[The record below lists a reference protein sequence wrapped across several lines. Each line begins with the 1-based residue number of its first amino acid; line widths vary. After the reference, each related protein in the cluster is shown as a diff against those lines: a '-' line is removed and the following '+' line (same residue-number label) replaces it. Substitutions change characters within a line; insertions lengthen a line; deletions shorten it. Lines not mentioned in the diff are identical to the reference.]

1 MDEWIIPSASITL
14 AFMDG
19 DIPNN
24 PSDGANPGNGGP
36 EKTPSG
42 DPGVDRQE
50 LRHSPVSAR
59 VPERVGRGVLSNGVA
74 VLDSPTEFIVDFFQG
89 LSRPPLIVARVV
101 MAPRNL
107 ASFQAALRENF
118 DRYTKSFGA
127 PPPLPP
133 PPAQRPTI
141 QEIYDTYRLPEELL
155 SGGYANS
162 VMITHSPSEFG
173 FDFITGFF
181 PTAAVS
187 SRVYM
192 SAPHIPRVISA
203 LTNAMKQFEQRYN
216 VRLIGPNEGGE
227 HK

>member
-1 MDEWIIPSASITL
+1 
-14 AFMDG
+14 MDG
-19 DIPNN
+19 DIPTN
-24 PSDGANPGNGGP
+24 PSDSGNSGEGQGKNVPGPGG
-36 EKTPSG
+36 S
-42 DPGVDRQE
+42 DQGVDRQE

-59 VPERVGRGVLSNGVA
+59 VPERIGRGVLSNGVA
-74 VLDSPTEFIVDFFQG
+74 VLDSPTEFIIDFFQG

-107 ASFQAALRENF
+107 ASFHAALRENF
-118 DRYTKSFGA
+118 DRYAKTFGA

-133 PPAQRPTI
+133 PPAQRPSI

-155 SGGYANS
+155 SGGYSNS

-187 SRVYM
+187 SRVFM
-192 SAPHIPRVISA
+192 AAPHVPRVIAA
-203 LTNAMKQFEQRYN
+203 LNNAMKQFEQRYQI
-216 VRLIGPNEGGE
+216 RLLGDEQ
-227 HK
+227 K

>member
-1 MDEWIIPSASITL
+1 
-14 AFMDG
+14 MDG
-19 DIPNN
+19 DIPKN
-24 PSDGANPGNGGP
+24 PSDEINPGNGGP
-36 EKTPSG
+36 EKNPQG
-42 DPGVDRQE
+42 PGGADAGVDRQE

-59 VPERVGRGVLSNGVA
+59 VPEKIGRGVLSNGVA
-74 VLDSPTEFIVDFFQG
+74 VLDSPTEFIIDFFQG

-118 DRYTKSFGA
+118 DRYTKTFGP

-155 SGGYANS
+155 SGGYSNS

-187 SRVYM
+187 SRVFM
-192 SAPHIPRVISA
+192 AAPHIPRVIAA
-203 LTNAMKQFEQRYN
+203 LNNAMKQFEQRYQT
-216 VRLIGPNEGGE
+216 RLFGPGEGE
-227 HK
+227 QK

>member
-1 MDEWIIPSASITL
+1 
-14 AFMDG
+14 MDG

-24 PSDGANPGNGGP
+24 PSDGPSPGNHGP
-36 EKTPSG
+36 EQNPPG
-42 DPGVDRQE
+42 PGGADAGVDRQE

-59 VPERVGRGVLSNGVA
+59 VPERIGRGVLSNGVA

-107 ASFQAALRENF
+107 AAFQAALRENF
-118 DRYTKSFGA
+118 DRFTKSFGA
-127 PPPLPP
+127 PTPLPP

-192 SAPHIPRVISA
+192 AAPHIPRVIAA
-203 LTNAMKQFEQRYN
+203 LTNAMKQFEQRYQ
-216 VRLIGPNEGGE
+216 VRLMGPGPGGNAE
-227 HK
+227 